1 MFVDDIPQ
9 SALKIRN
16 IPGRDNGSRI
26 TRSHEPSL
34 RLSLSVNP
42 LTGDANQERF
52 TDGLTE
58 DVIADLANFPELFV
72 IASNT
77 VFTYQ
82 GQVGKYFL
90 SAV

>member
-1 MFVDDIPQ
+1 ME
-9 SALKIRN
+9 ALRQAPRYKAPLPVLPFKN
-16 IPGRDNGSRI
+16 
-26 TRSHEPSL
+26 
-34 RLSLSVNP
+34 

-77 VFTYQ
+77 VFTYK

>member
-1 MFVDDIPQ
+1 MFIFKGLVSRTSNKFGLFLINVTMPV
-9 SALKIRN
+9 SAFKN
-16 IPGRDNGSRI
+16 
-26 TRSHEPSL
+26 
-34 RLSLSVNP
+34 

-58 DVIADLANFPELFV
+58 EVIADLANFPELFV

-77 VFTYQ
+77 VFTYK